1 MFTKLSTS
9 QRLQVGFVLAMA
21 FLLVLGSNR
30 LNQRHFYTIQTTVN
44 SVFKDRVVV
53 QDLIYQLNTIFHTKE
68 LRFVLNDNF
77 KTVGT
82 ENLKIEELL
91 TDFRTTDL
99 TSKEFDFLEKLNEQF
114 IHLKELESAS
124 LESSGLFSENTRAA
138 AVKKLGGIKR
148 SLNGLAEIQLEESGK
163 LTQVSNKSLSMN
175 ILLSKLEVGF
185 LIVIGIA
192 MLALIFHPI
201 EKIRVFN

>member
-1 MFTKLSTS
+1 MFTKLSTL
-9 QRLQVGFVLAMA
+9 QRIQVGFVLAMA

-68 LRFVLNDNF
+68 LRFILNENF
-77 KTVGT
+77 KTVVT

-91 TDFRTTDL
+91 TDFGTTDL
-99 TSKEFDFLEKLNEQF
+99 TSKEFDLLEKLNEQF
-114 IHLKELESAS
+114 IHLKKLENERLESPD
-124 LESSGLFSENTRAA
+124 LFSENTRVAG
-138 AVKKLGGIKR
+138 VKKLDDIKT
-148 SLNGLAEIQLEESGK
+148 SLNGLAEIQLEESGQ

-192 MLALIFHPI
+192 MLALIFYPI
-201 EKIRVFN
+201 EKVRVLS